1 LSNQFDDKSS
11 QDPLFHGDLQ
21 YDLEVNSE
29 KQTENDSTSEQEAAD
44 EQESS
49 VNQIPEIIQGQAQEA
64 YEVEQKSEPGEEL
77 VLESKSEPEEGLV
90 LGSKPELEL
99 ESGTQQEIEIRE
111 NSTPEMQDS
120 SAIDLDTLSQPAEA
134 QEDLSQ
140 ESQKGATPKSTIV
153 KPTTIEGILDA
164 TATE

>member
-1 LSNQFDDKSS
+1 
-11 QDPLFHGDLQ
+11 
-21 YDLEVNSE
+21 
-29 KQTENDSTSEQEAAD
+29 
-44 EQESS
+44 
-49 VNQIPEIIQGQAQEA
+49 
-64 YEVEQKSEPGEEL
+64 

-140 ESQKGATPKSTIV
+140 ESQKGVAAKSTIV